1 MLVVVDEAGVV
12 VVLHEPSTEA
22 VRPINKALGAER
34 GSCGVVD
41 ELQHARGDDVNGL
54 RRLEFVKPVFFHTLW
69 LERRRRESTSR

>member
-1 MLVVVDEAGVV
+1 MLIMINEAAVV

-41 ELQHARGDDVNGL
+41 ELEHARGDDVNRL
-54 RRLEFVKPVFFHTLW
+54 RRF
-69 LERRRRESTSR
+69 